1 MSPDGD
7 FSFLA
12 FRMSSK
18 LETHSDEQLPVVP
31 VDPHKIILDILTQLN
46 AQGRKATDILDE
58 LREEKAAA

>member
-1 MSPDGD
+1 
-7 FSFLA
+7 
-12 FRMSSK
+12 MSSK